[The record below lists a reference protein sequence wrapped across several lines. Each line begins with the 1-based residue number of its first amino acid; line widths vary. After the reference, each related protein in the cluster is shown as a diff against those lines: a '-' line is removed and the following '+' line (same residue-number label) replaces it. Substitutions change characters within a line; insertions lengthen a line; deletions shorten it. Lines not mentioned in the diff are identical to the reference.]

1 MCYLYFSLTQSS
13 KLNVTTLELRNILLL
28 KKEGGE
34 GRKEKKPEHLH
45 DGFRIFLK

>member
-13 KLNVTTLELRNILLL
+13 KQNGTMLELKNILLL
-28 KKEGGE
+28 KK
-34 GRKEKKPEHLH
+34 KMKKKKPEHLH